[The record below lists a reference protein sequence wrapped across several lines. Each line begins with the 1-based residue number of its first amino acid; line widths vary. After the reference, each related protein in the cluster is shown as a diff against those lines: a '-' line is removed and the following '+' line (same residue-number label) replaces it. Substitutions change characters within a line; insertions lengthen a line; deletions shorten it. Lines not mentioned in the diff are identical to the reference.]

1 MLLLPTHCFLIFFLV
16 SAATQLISKPPAQ
29 WKVLEEQNIT
39 FMWKYTL
46 DGTIDFAK
54 FVNNTGAKDVIAK
67 NVGGTTS
74 VLPNFQKRFT
84 ADISVTQAKITMLTV
99 QRSDQ
104 GKYEF
109 DVTASISGAITDEVE
124 LIVQCK

>member
-1 MLLLPTHCFLIFFLV
+1 ML
-16 SAATQLISKPPAQ
+16 
-29 WKVLEEQNIT
+29 EGQNIT
-39 FMWKYTL
+39 FVWSYTL
-46 DGTIDFAK
+46 DGAIDFAK
-54 FVNNTGAKDVIAK
+54 FVNNTGAQDVIAT

-84 ADISVTQAKITMLTV
+84 ADISVTQASITMLTV

-104 GKYEF
+104 GKYKF
-109 DVTASISGAITDEVE
+109 DVTASISGAITDVVE

>member
-1 MLLLPTHCFLIFFLV
+1 MLLPTHCFLLFFLV
-16 SAATQLISKPPAQ
+16 SAATQLISTPPDQ
-29 WKVLEEQNIT
+29 WKVLEGQNIT
-39 FMWKYTL
+39 FVWNYTL

-54 FVNNTGAKDVIAK
+54 FVNNAGAEDVIAK

-84 ADISVTQAKITMLTV
+84 ADISVTQANITMLTV

-109 DVTASISGAITDEVE
+109 DVTASIS
-124 LIVQCK
+124 